1 MKAIES
7 PLIGRKAV
15 LAKDPYIM
23 RFQVQQILNA
33 HRDTLINSLLKD
45 VPYFLAYRYHAKATA
60 TELLEIES
68 KLMQLKKG
76 NVDIDHTY
84 HSIVD
89 QVKKKTITR
98 LTNELFYS
106 EIEELL
112 LSKPTIPIKSQIK
125 LMLDPR

>member
-15 LAKDPYIM
+15 LAKDPHVM

-45 VPYFLAYRYHAKATA
+45 VPYFLAYRFRAKATDA
-60 TELLEIES
+60 ELHEIEL
-68 KLMQLKKG
+68 KLLQLKRG

-112 LSKPTIPIKSQIK
+112 LRGE
-125 LMLDPR
+125 LEENRA

>member
-7 PLIGRKAV
+7 PLIGRKAI
-15 LAKDPYIM
+15 LAKDPHVI

-45 VPYFLAYRYHAKATA
+45 VPYFLAYRFRAKATDS
-60 TELLEIES
+60 ELLEIES
-68 KLMQLKKG
+68 KLVQLKKG

-112 LSKPTIPIKSQIK
+112 LNRISN
-125 LMLDPR
+125 LV

>member
-84 HSIVD
+84 HTIVD

-112 LSKPTIPIKSQIK
+112 LSKPTILIKSQIK

>member
-15 LAKDPYIM
+15 LARNPAVM

-45 VPYFLAYRYHAKATA
+45 VPYFLAYRFSAKATES
-60 TELLEIES
+60 ELHEIES
-68 KLMQLKKG
+68 KLLKLKNG
-76 NVDIDHTY
+76 NVDIDTTY

-89 QVKKKTITR
+89 QVKKKNITR
-98 LTNELFYS
+98 LTNEIFYS

-112 LSKPTIPIKSQIK
+112 LDKTTYSA
-125 LMLDPR
+125 

>member
-7 PLIGRKAV
+7 MLLGRKAV
-15 LAKDPYIM
+15 LAKDPNVM

-33 HRDTLINSLLKD
+33 HRDTLINTLLKD
-45 VPYFLAYRYHAKATA
+45 VPYFLAYRFQAKATES
-60 TELLEIES
+60 ELHQIES

-76 NVDIDHTY
+76 NVDIDTTY
-84 HSIVD
+84 HPIVE
-89 QVKKKTITR
+89 QVKKKTVTR

-112 LSKPTIPIKSQIK
+112 LSKH
-125 LMLDPR
+125 

>member
-45 VPYFLAYRYHAKATA
+45 VPYFLAYRFHAKATA
-60 TELLEIES
+60 TELQEIES

>member
-15 LAKDPYIM
+15 LAKDPHIM

-45 VPYFLAYRYHAKATA
+45 VPYFLAYRFRAKATDA
-60 TELLEIES
+60 ELHEIEL
-68 KLMQLKKG
+68 KLLQLKRG

-84 HSIVD
+84 RSIVD

-106 EIEELL
+106 EIEEILL
-112 LSKPTIPIKSQIK
+112 
-125 LMLDPR
+125 RGERNHA

>member
-45 VPYFLAYRYHAKATA
+45 VPYFLAYRFHAKATA
-60 TELLEIES
+60 TELQEIES
-68 KLMQLKKG
+68 KLMQLKTQLCLKDCLKRWKWVVIIAG
-76 NVDIDHTY
+76 
-84 HSIVD
+84 
-89 QVKKKTITR
+89 
-98 LTNELFYS
+98 
-106 EIEELL
+106 
-112 LSKPTIPIKSQIK
+112 
-125 LMLDPR
+125 

>member
-7 PLIGRKAV
+7 NLIGRKPV
-15 LAKDPYIM
+15 LAKDPGVM

-45 VPYFLAYRYHAKATA
+45 VPFFLAYRFRAKATEA
-60 TELLEIES
+60 ELHEIES
-68 KLMQLKKG
+68 KLLQLKKG

-84 HSIVD
+84 HSIVA

-112 LSKPTIPIKSQIK
+112 LNKIKYS
-125 LMLDPR
+125 D